1 MDANPISKIKLT
13 KDFADFTLV
22 SVQRKLKIINEP
34 DEEQFTGWN
43 INLPRLCDSRW
54 YQAFSSYVSTSWEG
68 REQFI
73 SPR

>member
-34 DEEQFTGWN
+34 DEERFTGWN
-43 INLPRLCDSRW
+43 INLPRLCDSR
-54 YQAFSSYVSTSWEG
+54 
-68 REQFI
+68 
-73 SPR
+73 